1 MPPKTAS
8 NSIRT
13 LLEQFGYVFYKD
25 SKINHPQIHLKLSEI
40 IELYNVNNLN
50 EYKIIQVVRNP
61 YHRFISS
68 FFFQKKIIPSGY
80 SVKFKNFDL
89 NEFTNHL
96 LKSKRSDDFV
106 SNFYGDTSFVY
117 DCIHSGNNWG
127 GLRFYDKQVDW
138 NDVGADVKYFKLE
151 NLSENTTEI
160 QLYLDL
166 TNSKLPK
173 VNSQEFTFDYMNLV
187 TPEIKDIIIELF
199 EEDFDELGYKK

>member
-1 MPPKTAS
+1 M
-8 NSIRT
+8 
-13 LLEQFGYVFYKD
+13 
-25 SKINHPQIHLKLSEI
+25 
-40 IELYNVNNLN
+40 
-50 EYKIIQVVRNP
+50 
-61 YHRFISS
+61 
-68 FFFQKKIIPSGY
+68 
-80 SVKFKNFDL
+80 
-89 NEFTNHL
+89 
-96 LKSKRSDDFV
+96 
-106 SNFYGDTSFVY
+106 
-117 DCIHSGNNWG
+117 
-127 GLRFYDKQVDW
+127 RFYDKQVDW